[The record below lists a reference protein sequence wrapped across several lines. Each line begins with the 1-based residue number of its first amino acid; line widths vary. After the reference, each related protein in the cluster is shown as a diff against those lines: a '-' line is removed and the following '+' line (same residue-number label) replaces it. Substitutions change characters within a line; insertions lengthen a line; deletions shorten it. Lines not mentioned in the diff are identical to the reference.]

1 MTSEATE
8 SVTFAN
14 LFCTCLPQASF
25 RFAAAAS
32 TVVWNSML
40 VACTVTY
47 VLERKKNKQKQK
59 KAFAAAIREPT
70 FSHYYSRDLHTLK
83 RKKKH

>member
-1 MTSEATE
+1 
-8 SVTFAN
+8 
-14 LFCTCLPQASF
+14 
-25 RFAAAAS
+25 
-32 TVVWNSML
+32 ML